1 MKDMEMS
8 ISLKCSVCGNDQ
20 FSTVDE
26 TIEDLLDAPD
36 ETIIKCSDCGRVVT
50 KEGLIEENSPIIGA
64 NLEDLKKDIFKEEEK
79 EIKKAFK
86 KWK

>member
-1 MKDMEMS
+1 MNV
-8 ISLKCSVCGNDQ
+8 ILKCSLCGNDQ

-26 TIEDLLDAPD
+26 NIDDLLTASD
-36 ETIIKCSDCGRVVT
+36 ETLIKCSDCGKVLT
-50 KEGLIEENSPIIGA
+50 KEEFIYENNYIIK
-64 NLEDLKKDIFKEEEK
+64 EKLKDFKEDIYKEAEK